1 MLSKTAQKI
10 MKVLIHQDD
19 DFITYERI
27 AGMLEISERSV
38 HNYMKEAAEFCEEN
52 GYQLV
57 RRRGRGVCLQAGLHR
72 KELEH
77 LFPKDHIPC
86 ETRKYRMRYIVRT
99 LIENGEPYTASLFAE
114 ELFVS
119 KSTIRTDIE
128 KANKMLEPD
137 RVCIRRI
144 VGKGIIIQGRE
155 FDLRKVLVCQNQKV
169 YLEEDPKSATVPD
182 YRIDPVTYARFL
194 SQYRKSTADKVISC
208 IQQLERQIGM
218 QFNDYTFCMLAEY
231 TSSQMNRLRGGHCL
245 EESMISRLT
254 LVEEIADWT
263 DILTGLLNRQFR
275 MNIDPREG
283 LYLYLL
289 LLGAEVQNSS
299 RIVNKKFLIEKE
311 IDIEDAAQNMIQYIS
326 SIVGRDF
333 REDPLLKTSTAL
345 FLNSSFI
352 RVKFGFEIKNPF
364 LEEIKRTYS
373 AIFSACF
380 TASKEYES
388 LVGAF
393 PTEDEISYMAILF
406 GGAMVQNKRDINTVV
421 IGSGGVGIAQIITRK
436 IEHKIMDINVTS
448 VLPANAG
455 VMIDESQYDL
465 VITTVPSLKIK
476 HPYVVYTTPLV
487 GEQDVFR
494 IKKICHEMK
503 EEKKNLEKRWTIK
516 NLMEDELIFLESG
529 TLTKK
534 ALLHKVCR
542 KLQDGGY
549 VKDGFYEDVLRREE
563 ISVSVLGGG
572 VAVPHGMANLV
583 EKPAVA
589 IIKTDHRV
597 EWDEGSVDVIFL
609 LALNFEDIQS
619 TRAFFETFYEMTM
632 EKNAAELIR
641 KAGNKEEIKNII
653 MMNSD

>member
-1 MLSKTAQKI
+1 MLSKTASNI

-19 DFITYERI
+19 EFITYERI
-27 AGMLEISERSV
+27 AGMLEISERSI
-38 HNYMKEAAEFCEEN
+38 HNYMKEAAQFCDQK

-57 RRRGRGVCLQAGLHR
+57 RQRGKGVCLKAGLHN
-72 KELEH
+72 KELQD
-77 LFPKDHIPC
+77 LFPKERVAC
-86 ETRKYRMRYIVRT
+86 ETRKYRMNYIVRT

-114 ELFVS
+114 ELYVS

-128 KANKMLEPD
+128 KENQILEPD
-137 RVCIRRI
+137 RVWIRQI
-144 VGKGIIIQGRE
+144 VGKGIVIQGRE
-155 FDLRKVLVCQNQKV
+155 FDLRKVLVCENQKV
-169 YLEEDPKSATVPD
+169 HREDGQKPEKVPD
-182 YRIDPVTYARFL
+182 YRMDVFTYSRIAA
-194 SQYRKSTADKVISC
+194 QYKKTTADKVIFC
-208 IQQLERQIGM
+208 IQQLEKQIGT

-231 TSSQMNRLRGGHCL
+231 ISNQMNRLKGGHNL
-245 EESMISRLT
+245 EESMINRLT

-263 DILTGLLNRQFR
+263 DILTGLLNRQFG

-283 LYLYLL
+283 LYLYLM

-311 IDIEDAAQNMIQYIS
+311 ICIEDVAQNMIQYIS

-333 REDPLLKTSTAL
+333 REDSLLKTSVAL

-364 LEEIKRTYS
+364 LEEIKKTYS

-393 PTEDEISYMAILF
+393 PTEDEISFMAILF
-406 GGAMVQNKRDINTVV
+406 GGAMVQKKRDINTVM
-421 IGSGGVGIAQIITRK
+421 IGSGGVGIAQIIARK
-436 IEHKIMDINVTS
+436 IENKIKDINVIS

-465 VITTVPSLKIK
+465 VVTTVPSLKIK
-476 HPYVVYTTPLV
+476 HSHVVYTTPVV
-487 GEQDVFR
+487 GEQDVCR
-494 IKKICHEMK
+494 IKKICHEMQA
-503 EEKKNLEKRWTIK
+503 EKKNLEKRWTIK
-516 NLMEDELIFLESG
+516 NLMKDELILMESG
-529 TLTKK
+529 ILTKK
-534 ALLHKVCR
+534 ALLHKACGIL
-542 KLQDGGY
+542 KDGGY
-549 VKDGFYEDVLRREE
+549 VKEGFYEDVLRREE
-563 ISVSVLGGG
+563 ISASVLGGG

-583 EKPAVA
+583 EKPAVM
-589 IIKTDHRV
+589 IIKTDHKI

-632 EKNAAELIR
+632 EKNSAKLIR
-641 KAGNKEEIKNII
+641 KAGSKEEIKKII